1 MEEEINHTMEDAR
14 EEALVLDKQAEEN
27 AVRGDERSSRRDGGA
42 RAGASSV
49 GENA

>member
-1 MEEEINHTMEDAR
+1 MEEINHTMEDAR
-14 EEALVLDKQAEEN
+14 EATALVLDKQAEEN

>member
-14 EEALVLDKQAEEN
+14 EEATALVLDKQAEEN

-42 RAGASSV
+42 
-49 GENA
+49 